1 MSTSTYTR
9 LLLVQRQE
17 ELEQQLML
25 AETIAERVA
34 VDNELTQVEA
44 ALADLEAS

>member
-1 MSTSTYTR
+1 MSTNTYTR
-9 LLLVQRQE
+9 LLLVQRHE
-17 ELEQQLML
+17 ELEQRLML